1 MRDYIEA
8 LLAGLEEE
16 EPSEEVAELE
26 TGPAVIRL
34 EEREWEQPGSG
45 GSSTSGRA
53 EDAAKAAAPPAGA
66 DAPAETAGGR
76 DRAEVEEG
84 SGAEALLPGL
94 TDTAA
99 AVRRA
104 AGREDG
110 PPPAGVREAAE
121 RAGAVGGLL
130 RRLEASGGETLAPAV
145 SSDGGDSSAGGGKL
159 SGAAWLAEQV
169 GRSLRPAVEQTGRSS
184 GSVTVIRPA
193 ERGGGTVEAEGLD
206 RMFRRDAR
214 RYDGGFQLL

>member
-16 EPSEEVAELE
+16 EPSEETAELDIS
-26 TGPAVIRL
+26 PAVVRL
-34 EEREWEQPGSG
+34 EKREEW
-45 GSSTSGRA
+45 TA
-53 EDAAKAAAPPAGA
+53 EDGGEPLPAAPGMERALPSAAGA

-76 DRAEVEEG
+76 DRAEMEEG

-99 AVRRA
+99 AARRA

-121 RAGAVGGLL
+121 HAGAAGGLL
-130 RRLEASGGETLAPAV
+130 RRLETGGGAAAPALPG
-145 SSDGGDSSAGGGKL
+145 DGGDSPAGGGRP

>member
-16 EPSEEVAELE
+16 EASEEAAELDIS
-26 TGPAVIRL
+26 PAVVRL
-34 EEREWEQPGSG
+34 EKREEW
-45 GSSTSGRA
+45 TA
-53 EDAAKAAAPPAGA
+53 EDGGEPLPAAPGMESALPSAAGV
-66 DAPAETAGGR
+66 DAPAETAGRGA
-76 DRAEVEEG
+76 RAEVEEG

-99 AVRRA
+99 AARRA

-121 RAGAVGGLL
+121 HAGAV
-130 RRLEASGGETLAPAV
+130 APALPG
-145 SSDGGDSSAGGGKL
+145 DGGDSSAGGGKL

-169 GRSLRPAVEQTGRSS
+169 GRSLRPAVEQAGRS
-184 GSVTVIRPA
+184 GGGVTVIRPA

>member
-16 EPSEEVAELE
+16 EPSEETAELDIS
-26 TGPAVIRL
+26 PAVVRL
-34 EEREWEQPGSG
+34 EKREEW
-45 GSSTSGRA
+45 TA
-53 EDAAKAAAPPAGA
+53 EDGGEPLPAALGMESASPSVAGA
-66 DAPAETAGGR
+66 DAPAVAAGRGAR
-76 DRAEVEEG
+76 TEMEEG

-99 AVRRA
+99 AARRA
-104 AGREDG
+104 ARREDG

-121 RAGAVGGLL
+121 HAGAVGGLL
-130 RRLEASGGETLAPAV
+130 RRLETDGGAAAPALPG
-145 SSDGGDSSAGGGKL
+145 DGGDSPAGGGRP

-169 GRSLRPAVEQTGRSS
+169 GRSLRPAVEQAGRS
-184 GSVTVIRPA
+184 GGGVTVLRPV

>member
-16 EPSEEVAELE
+16 EPSEETAELE

-130 RRLEASGGETLAPAV
+130 RRLETSGGAAAPALLG
-145 SSDGGDSSAGGGKL
+145 DGGDSPAGGGRP

-169 GRSLRPAVEQTGRSS
+169 GRSLRPAVEQTGRSG

>member
-8 LLAGLEEE
+8 LLVGLEEE
-16 EPSEEVAELE
+16 EASEEAAELDIS
-26 TGPAVIRL
+26 PAVVRL
-34 EEREWEQPGSG
+34 EKREEW
-45 GSSTSGRA
+45 TA
-53 EDAAKAAAPPAGA
+53 EDGGEPLPAAPGMESALPSAAGV
-66 DAPAETAGGR
+66 DAPAETAGRGA
-76 DRAEVEEG
+76 RAEVEEG

-99 AVRRA
+99 AARRA

-110 PPPAGVREAAE
+110 PPPAGVREAVE
-121 RAGAVGGLL
+121 HAGA
-130 RRLEASGGETLAPAV
+130 AAPALPG
-145 SSDGGDSSAGGGKL
+145 DGGDSSAGGGKL

-169 GRSLRPAVEQTGRSS
+169 GRSLRPAVEQAGRS
-184 GSVTVIRPA
+184 GGGVTVIRPA

>member
-16 EPSEEVAELE
+16 EPSEEAAELDIS
-26 TGPAVIRL
+26 PAVVRL
-34 EEREWEQPGSG
+34 EKREEW
-45 GSSTSGRA
+45 TA
-53 EDAAKAAAPPAGA
+53 EDGGEPLPAAPGMESASPSAAGA
-66 DAPAETAGGR
+66 DATAETAGRR
-76 DRAEVEEG
+76 DRAEMEEG

-99 AVRRA
+99 AARRA

-121 RAGAVGGLL
+121 HAGAAGGLL
-130 RRLEASGGETLAPAV
+130 RRLETGGGAAAPALPG
-145 SSDGGDSSAGGGKL
+145 DGGDSPAGGGRP

-169 GRSLRPAVEQTGRSS
+169 GRSLRPAVEQAGRSG

>member
-8 LLAGLEEE
+8 LLAGLDEEE
-16 EPSEEVAELE
+16 ASEEAAELDIS
-26 TGPAVIRL
+26 PAVVRL
-34 EEREWEQPGSG
+34 EKREEW
-45 GSSTSGRA
+45 TA
-53 EDAAKAAAPPAGA
+53 EDGGEPLPAAPGMESASPSAAGA
-66 DAPAETAGGR
+66 DAPAETAGRR
-76 DRAEVEEG
+76 DRAEMEEG

-94 TDTAA
+94 TDTETV
-99 AVRRA
+99 VRRA

-121 RAGAVGGLL
+121 HAGAAGGLL
-130 RRLEASGGETLAPAV
+130 RRLETGGGAAAPALPG
-145 SSDGGDSSAGGGKL
+145 DGGDGRAGGGRS

-169 GRSLRPAVEQTGRSS
+169 GRSLRPAVEQAGRS
-184 GSVTVIRPA
+184 GGGVTVIRPA

>member
-16 EPSEEVAELE
+16 EPSEEAAELDIS
-26 TGPAVIRL
+26 PAVVRL
-34 EEREWEQPGSG
+34 EKREEW
-45 GSSTSGRA
+45 TA
-53 EDAAKAAAPPAGA
+53 EDGGEPLPAAPGMESALPSAAGV
-66 DAPAETAGGR
+66 DAPAETAGRGA
-76 DRAEVEEG
+76 RAEVEEG

-99 AVRRA
+99 AARRA

-110 PPPAGVREAAE
+110 PPPAGVREAVE
-121 RAGAVGGLL
+121 HAGA
-130 RRLEASGGETLAPAV
+130 AAPALPG
-145 SSDGGDSSAGGGKL
+145 DGGDSSAGGGKL

-169 GRSLRPAVEQTGRSS
+169 GRSLRPAVEQAGRS
-184 GSVTVIRPA
+184 GGGVTVIRPA
-193 ERGGGTVEAEGLD
+193 ERGGETVEAEGLD

>member
-16 EPSEEVAELE
+16 EPSEEAAELDIS
-26 TGPAVIRL
+26 PAVVRL
-34 EEREWEQPGSG
+34 EKREEW
-45 GSSTSGRA
+45 TA
-53 EDAAKAAAPPAGA
+53 EDGGEPLPAAPGMERALPSAAGV
-66 DAPAETAGGR
+66 DAPAETAGRGA
-76 DRAEVEEG
+76 RAEVEEG

-99 AVRRA
+99 AARRA
-104 AGREDG
+104 AGREAG
-110 PPPAGVREAAE
+110 PPPAGVREAVE
-121 RAGAVGGLL
+121 HAGA
-130 RRLEASGGETLAPAV
+130 AAPALPG
-145 SSDGGDSSAGGGKL
+145 DGGDSSAGGGKL

-169 GRSLRPAVEQTGRSS
+169 GRSLRPAVEQAGRS
-184 GSVTVIRPA
+184 GGGVTVIRPA

>member
-16 EPSEEVAELE
+16 EASEEAAELDIS
-26 TGPAVIRL
+26 PAVVRL
-34 EEREWEQPGSG
+34 EKREEW
-45 GSSTSGRA
+45 TA
-53 EDAAKAAAPPAGA
+53 EDGGEPLPAAPGMESASPSAAGA
-66 DAPAETAGGR
+66 DAPAETAGRR
-76 DRAEVEEG
+76 DRAEMEEG

-121 RAGAVGGLL
+121 HAGAAGGLL
-130 RRLEASGGETLAPAV
+130 RRLETSGGAAAPALPG
-145 SSDGGDSSAGGGKL
+145 DGGDSPAGGGRP

-169 GRSLRPAVEQTGRSS
+169 GRSLRPAVEQTGRSG

>member
-16 EPSEEVAELE
+16 EPSEETAELDIN
-26 TGPAVIRL
+26 PAVVRL
-34 EEREWEQPGSG
+34 EKREEW
-45 GSSTSGRA
+45 TA
-53 EDAAKAAAPPAGA
+53 EDGGEPLPAAPGMESALPSAAGA
-66 DAPAETAGGR
+66 DAPAETAGRR
-76 DRAEVEEG
+76 DRAEMEEG

-94 TDTAA
+94 TDTETV
-99 AVRRA
+99 VRRA

-121 RAGAVGGLL
+121 HAGAAGGLL
-130 RRLEASGGETLAPAV
+130 RRLETSGGAAAPALPG
-145 SSDGGDSSAGGGKL
+145 DGGDSPAGGGRP

-169 GRSLRPAVEQTGRSS
+169 GRSLRPAVEQTGRSG

>member
-16 EPSEEVAELE
+16 EPSEETAELDIS
-26 TGPAVIRL
+26 PAVVRL
-34 EEREWEQPGSG
+34 EKREEW
-45 GSSTSGRA
+45 TA
-53 EDAAKAAAPPAGA
+53 EDGGEPLPAAPGMESASPSAAGA
-66 DAPAETAGGR
+66 DAPAETAGRGA
-76 DRAEVEEG
+76 RAEMEEG

-99 AVRRA
+99 AARRA

-121 RAGAVGGLL
+121 HAGAAGGLL
-130 RRLEASGGETLAPAV
+130 RRLETGGGAAAPALPG
-145 SSDGGDSSAGGGKL
+145 DGGDSPAGGGRP

-169 GRSLRPAVEQTGRSS
+169 GRSLRPAVEQTGRSG

>member
-16 EPSEEVAELE
+16 EPSEETAELDIS
-26 TGPAVIRL
+26 PAVVRL
-34 EEREWEQPGSG
+34 EKREEW
-45 GSSTSGRA
+45 TA
-53 EDAAKAAAPPAGA
+53 EDGGEPLPAAPGMESALPSAAGA
-66 DAPAETAGGR
+66 DAPAETAGRR
-76 DRAEVEEG
+76 DRAEMEEG

-94 TDTAA
+94 TDTETV
-99 AVRRA
+99 VRRA

-130 RRLEASGGETLAPAV
+130 RRLETSGGAAAPALPG
-145 SSDGGDSSAGGGKL
+145 DGGDSPAGGGRP

-169 GRSLRPAVEQTGRSS
+169 GRSLRPAVEQAGRSG

>member
-16 EPSEEVAELE
+16 EASEEAAELDIS
-26 TGPAVIRL
+26 PAVVRL
-34 EEREWEQPGSG
+34 EKREEW
-45 GSSTSGRA
+45 TA
-53 EDAAKAAAPPAGA
+53 EDGGEPLPAAPGMESALPSAAGV
-66 DAPAETAGGR
+66 DAPAETAGRGA
-76 DRAEVEEG
+76 RAEVEEG

-99 AVRRA
+99 AARRA

-110 PPPAGVREAAE
+110 PPPAGVREAVE
-121 RAGAVGGLL
+121 HAGA
-130 RRLEASGGETLAPAV
+130 AAPALPG
-145 SSDGGDSSAGGGKL
+145 DGGDSSAGGGKL

-169 GRSLRPAVEQTGRSS
+169 GRSLRPAVEQAGRS
-184 GSVTVIRPA
+184 GGGVTVIRPA

>member
-16 EPSEEVAELE
+16 EPSEEAAELDIS
-26 TGPAVIRL
+26 PAVVRL
-34 EEREWEQPGSG
+34 EKREEW
-45 GSSTSGRA
+45 TA
-53 EDAAKAAAPPAGA
+53 EDGGEPLPAAPGMESASPSAAGA
-66 DAPAETAGGR
+66 DAPAETAGRGA
-76 DRAEVEEG
+76 RAEMEEG
-84 SGAEALLPGL
+84 SGAETLLPGL

-121 RAGAVGGLL
+121 HAGAAGGLL
-130 RRLEASGGETLAPAV
+130 RRLETSGGAAAPALPG
-145 SSDGGDSSAGGGKL
+145 DGGDSPAGGGRP

-169 GRSLRPAVEQTGRSS
+169 GRSLLPAVEQAGRS
-184 GSVTVIRPA
+184 GGGVTVIRPA

>member
-16 EPSEEVAELE
+16 EPSEEAAELDIS
-26 TGPAVIRL
+26 PAVVRL
-34 EEREWEQPGSG
+34 EKREEW
-45 GSSTSGRA
+45 TA
-53 EDAAKAAAPPAGA
+53 EDGGEPLPAAPGMESALPSAAGV
-66 DAPAETAGGR
+66 DAPAETAGRGA
-76 DRAEVEEG
+76 RAEVEEG

-99 AVRRA
+99 AARRA

-110 PPPAGVREAAE
+110 PPPAGVREAVE
-121 RAGAVGGLL
+121 HAGA
-130 RRLEASGGETLAPAV
+130 AAPALPG
-145 SSDGGDSSAGGGKL
+145 DGGDSSAGGGKL
-159 SGAAWLAEQV
+159 SSAAWLAEQV
-169 GRSLRPAVEQTGRSS
+169 GRSLRPAVEQAGRS
-184 GSVTVIRPA
+184 GGGVTVIRPA

>member
-16 EPSEEVAELE
+16 EPSEETAELDIS
-26 TGPAVIRL
+26 PAVVRL
-34 EEREWEQPGSG
+34 EKREEW
-45 GSSTSGRA
+45 TA
-53 EDAAKAAAPPAGA
+53 EDGGEPLPAAPGMESASPSAAGA
-66 DAPAETAGGR
+66 DAPAETAGRGA
-76 DRAEVEEG
+76 RAEMEGG

-110 PPPAGVREAAE
+110 PPPAGVREAVE
-121 RAGAVGGLL
+121 HAGA
-130 RRLEASGGETLAPAV
+130 AAPALPG
-145 SSDGGDSSAGGGKL
+145 DGGDSSAGGGKL

-169 GRSLRPAVEQTGRSS
+169 GRSLRPAVEQTGRSG

>member
-16 EPSEEVAELE
+16 EPSEETAELDIS
-26 TGPAVIRL
+26 PAVVRL
-34 EEREWEQPGSG
+34 EKREEW
-45 GSSTSGRA
+45 TA
-53 EDAAKAAAPPAGA
+53 EDGGEPLPAAPGMESASPSAAGA
-66 DAPAETAGGR
+66 DAPAETAGRGA
-76 DRAEVEEG
+76 RAEMEEASGVEV
-84 SGAEALLPGL
+84 LLPGL

-99 AVRRA
+99 AARRA

-121 RAGAVGGLL
+121 HAGAVGGLL
-130 RRLEASGGETLAPAV
+130 RRLETSGGAAAPALPG
-145 SSDGGDSSAGGGKL
+145 DGGDGRAGGGRS
-159 SGAAWLAEQV
+159 SGAVWLAEQV
-169 GRSLRPAVEQTGRSS
+169 RRSLLPAVEQAGRS
-184 GSVTVIRPA
+184 GGGVTVLRPA

>member
-1 MRDYIEA
+1 M
-8 LLAGLEEE
+8 
-16 EPSEEVAELE
+16 V
-26 TGPAVIRL
+26 RL
-34 EEREWEQPGSG
+34 EKREEW
-45 GSSTSGRA
+45 TA
-53 EDAAKAAAPPAGA
+53 EDGGEPLPAAPGMESALPSAAGV
-66 DAPAETAGGR
+66 DAPAETAGRGA
-76 DRAEVEEG
+76 RAEVEEG

-99 AVRRA
+99 AARRA

-110 PPPAGVREAAE
+110 PPPAGVREAVE
-121 RAGAVGGLL
+121 HAGA
-130 RRLEASGGETLAPAV
+130 AAPALPG
-145 SSDGGDSSAGGGKL
+145 DGGDSSAGGGKL

-169 GRSLRPAVEQTGRSS
+169 GRSLRPAVEQAGRS
-184 GSVTVIRPA
+184 GGGVTVIRPA

>member
-16 EPSEEVAELE
+16 EPSEETAELDIS
-26 TGPAVIRL
+26 PAVVRL
-34 EEREWEQPGSG
+34 EKREEW
-45 GSSTSGRA
+45 TA
-53 EDAAKAAAPPAGA
+53 EDGGEPLPAAPGMESALPSAAGA
-66 DAPAETAGGR
+66 DAPAVAAGRGA
-76 DRAEVEEG
+76 RAEMEEG

-121 RAGAVGGLL
+121 HAGAVGGLL
-130 RRLEASGGETLAPAV
+130 RRLETSGGAAAPALPG
-145 SSDGGDSSAGGGKL
+145 DGGDSPAGGGRP

-169 GRSLRPAVEQTGRSS
+169 GRSLRPAVEQAGRSG

>member
-16 EPSEEVAELE
+16 EPSEEAAELDIS
-26 TGPAVIRL
+26 PAVVRL
-34 EEREWEQPGSG
+34 EKREEW
-45 GSSTSGRA
+45 TA
-53 EDAAKAAAPPAGA
+53 EDGGEPLPAAPGMESASPSPAGA
-66 DAPAETAGGR
+66 DAPAETAGRGA
-76 DRAEVEEG
+76 RAEG

-99 AVRRA
+99 AARRA

-121 RAGAVGGLL
+121 HAGAVGGLL
-130 RRLEASGGETLAPAV
+130 RRLEASGGETLAQAV

-169 GRSLRPAVEQTGRSS
+169 GRSLLPAVEQAGRS
-184 GSVTVIRPA
+184 GGGVTVLRPV

>member
-16 EPSEEVAELE
+16 EPSEEAAELDIS
-26 TGPAVIRL
+26 PAVVRL
-34 EEREWEQPGSG
+34 EKREEW
-45 GSSTSGRA
+45 TA
-53 EDAAKAAAPPAGA
+53 EDGGEPLPAAPGMESASPSAAGA
-66 DAPAETAGGR
+66 DAPAETAGRR
-76 DRAEVEEG
+76 DRAEMEEG

-99 AVRRA
+99 AARRA

-110 PPPAGVREAAE
+110 PPPAGVREAVE
-121 RAGAVGGLL
+121 HAGA
-130 RRLEASGGETLAPAV
+130 AAPALPG
-145 SSDGGDSSAGGGKL
+145 DGGDSSAGGGKL

-169 GRSLRPAVEQTGRSS
+169 GRSLRPAVEQAGRS
-184 GSVTVIRPA
+184 GGGVTVIRPA

>member
-16 EPSEEVAELE
+16 EPSEETAELDIS
-26 TGPAVIRL
+26 PAVVRL
-34 EEREWEQPGSG
+34 EKREEW
-45 GSSTSGRA
+45 TA
-53 EDAAKAAAPPAGA
+53 EDGGEPLPAAPGMESASPSAAGA
-66 DAPAETAGGR
+66 DAPAETAGRR
-76 DRAEVEEG
+76 DRAEMEEG

-99 AVRRA
+99 AARRA
-104 AGREDG
+104 ARREDG

-121 RAGAVGGLL
+121 HAGAAGGLL
-130 RRLEASGGETLAPAV
+130 RRLETGGGAAAPALPG
-145 SSDGGDSSAGGGKL
+145 DGGDGRAGGGRP

-169 GRSLRPAVEQTGRSS
+169 GRSLRPAVEQAGRS
-184 GSVTVIRPA
+184 GGGVTVIRPA

>member
-16 EPSEEVAELE
+16 EPSEETAELDIS
-26 TGPAVIRL
+26 PAVVRL
-34 EEREWEQPGSG
+34 EKREEW
-45 GSSTSGRA
+45 TA
-53 EDAAKAAAPPAGA
+53 EDGGEPLPAAPGMESASPSAAGA
-66 DAPAETAGGR
+66 DAPAETAGRGA
-76 DRAEVEEG
+76 RAEMEEG
-84 SGAEALLPGL
+84 SGAETLLPGL

-121 RAGAVGGLL
+121 RAGAAGGLL
-130 RRLEASGGETLAPAV
+130 RRLETSGGAAAPALPG
-145 SSDGGDSSAGGGKL
+145 DGGDSPAGGGRP

-169 GRSLRPAVEQTGRSS
+169 GRSLRPAVEQAGRSG

>member
-16 EPSEEVAELE
+16 EPPEETAELDIS
-26 TGPAVIRL
+26 PAVVRL
-34 EEREWEQPGSG
+34 EKREEW
-45 GSSTSGRA
+45 TA
-53 EDAAKAAAPPAGA
+53 EDGGEPLPAAPGMESALPSAAGA
-66 DAPAETAGGR
+66 DAPAETAGRGAR
-76 DRAEVEEG
+76 VEMEEG
-84 SGAEALLPGL
+84 SGAETLLPGL

-104 AGREDG
+104 AWREDG

-121 RAGAVGGLL
+121 HAGAAGGLL
-130 RRLEASGGETLAPAV
+130 RRLETSGGAAAPALPG
-145 SSDGGDSSAGGGKL
+145 DGGDSPAGGGRP

-169 GRSLRPAVEQTGRSS
+169 GRSLRPAVEQTGRS
-184 GSVTVIRPA
+184 GGGVTVIRPA

>member
-16 EPSEEVAELE
+16 EPSEETAELDIS
-26 TGPAVIRL
+26 PAVVRL
-34 EEREWEQPGSG
+34 EKREEW
-45 GSSTSGRA
+45 TA
-53 EDAAKAAAPPAGA
+53 EDGGEPLPAAPGMESASPSAAGA
-66 DAPAETAGGR
+66 DAPAETAGRGA
-76 DRAEVEEG
+76 RAEMEEG

-121 RAGAVGGLL
+121 HAGAVGGLL
-130 RRLEASGGETLAPAV
+130 RRLETSGGAAAPALPG
-145 SSDGGDSSAGGGKL
+145 DGGDSPAGGGRP

>member
-16 EPSEEVAELE
+16 EPSEETAELDIS
-26 TGPAVIRL
+26 PAVVRL
-34 EEREWEQPGSG
+34 EKREEW
-45 GSSTSGRA
+45 TA
-53 EDAAKAAAPPAGA
+53 EDGGEPLPAAPGMESASPSAAGA
-66 DAPAETAGGR
+66 DAPAETAGRR
-76 DRAEVEEG
+76 DRAEMEEG
-84 SGAEALLPGL
+84 SGAETLLPGL

-121 RAGAVGGLL
+121 HAGAVGGLL
-130 RRLEASGGETLAPAV
+130 RRLETDGGAAAPALPG
-145 SSDGGDSSAGGGKL
+145 DGGDSPAGGGRP

-169 GRSLRPAVEQTGRSS
+169 GRSLRPAVEQAGRSG

>member
-16 EPSEEVAELE
+16 EPSEEAAELDIS
-26 TGPAVIRL
+26 PAVVRL
-34 EEREWEQPGSG
+34 EKREEW
-45 GSSTSGRA
+45 TA
-53 EDAAKAAAPPAGA
+53 EDGGEPLPAAPGMESALPSAAGA
-66 DAPAETAGGR
+66 DAPAVAAGRGA
-76 DRAEVEEG
+76 RAEMEEG

-99 AVRRA
+99 AARRA

-121 RAGAVGGLL
+121 HAGAAGGLL
-130 RRLEASGGETLAPAV
+130 RRLETGGGAAAPALPG
-145 SSDGGDSSAGGGKL
+145 DGGDSPAGGGRP

>member
-16 EPSEEVAELE
+16 EPSEEAAELDIS
-26 TGPAVIRL
+26 PAVVRL
-34 EEREWEQPGSG
+34 EKREEW
-45 GSSTSGRA
+45 TA
-53 EDAAKAAAPPAGA
+53 EDGGEPLPAAPGMESALPSAAGV
-66 DAPAETAGGR
+66 DAPAETAGRGA
-76 DRAEVEEG
+76 RAEVEEG

-99 AVRRA
+99 AARRA
-104 AGREDG
+104 AGRADG
-110 PPPAGVREAAE
+110 PPPAGGGEAVE
-121 RAGAVGGLL
+121 HAGA
-130 RRLEASGGETLAPAV
+130 AAPALPG
-145 SSDGGDSSAGGGKL
+145 DGGDSSAGGGKL

-169 GRSLRPAVEQTGRSS
+169 GRSLRPAVEQAGRS
-184 GSVTVIRPA
+184 GGGVTVIRPA
-193 ERGGGTVEAEGLD
+193 ERGGETVEAEGLD

>member
-8 LLAGLEEE
+8 LLVGLEEE
-16 EPSEEVAELE
+16 EPSEEAAELDIS
-26 TGPAVIRL
+26 PAVVRL
-34 EEREWEQPGSG
+34 EKREEW
-45 GSSTSGRA
+45 TA
-53 EDAAKAAAPPAGA
+53 EDGGEPLPAAPGMESALPSAAGA
-66 DAPAETAGGR
+66 DAPAETAGRR
-76 DRAEVEEG
+76 DRAEMEEG

-94 TDTAA
+94 TDTETV
-99 AVRRA
+99 VRRA

-121 RAGAVGGLL
+121 HAGAAGGLL
-130 RRLEASGGETLAPAV
+130 RRLETGGGAAAPALPG
-145 SSDGGDSSAGGGKL
+145 DGGDSSAGGGKL

-169 GRSLRPAVEQTGRSS
+169 GRSLRPAVEQAGRS
-184 GSVTVIRPA
+184 GGGVTVIRPA

>member
-16 EPSEEVAELE
+16 EPSEETAELDIS
-26 TGPAVIRL
+26 PAVVRL
-34 EEREWEQPGSG
+34 EKREEW
-45 GSSTSGRA
+45 TA
-53 EDAAKAAAPPAGA
+53 EDGGEPLPAAPGMESALPSAAGV
-66 DAPAETAGGR
+66 DAPAETAGRGA
-76 DRAEVEEG
+76 RAEVEEG

-94 TDTAA
+94 TDTETV
-99 AVRRA
+99 VRRA

-121 RAGAVGGLL
+121 HAGAAGGLL
-130 RRLEASGGETLAPAV
+130 RRLETGGGAAAPALPG
-145 SSDGGDSSAGGGKL
+145 DGGDSPAGGGRP

>member
-16 EPSEEVAELE
+16 EPSEETAELE

-34 EEREWEQPGSG
+34 EERGWEPPGSG
-45 GSSTSGRA
+45 GPSASGRA
-53 EDAAKAAAPPAGA
+53 GEKESAAAPPAGT
-66 DAPAETAGGR
+66 DAPAEETGR
-76 DRAEVEEG
+76 GARAEMEEASGVEV
-84 SGAEALLPGL
+84 LLPGL

-99 AVRRA
+99 AARRA

-121 RAGAVGGLL
+121 HAGAVGGLL
-130 RRLEASGGETLAPAV
+130 RRLETSGGAAAPALLG
-145 SSDGGDSSAGGGKL
+145 DGGDSPAGGGRP

-169 GRSLRPAVEQTGRSS
+169 GWSLRPAVEQTGRSS

>member
-16 EPSEEVAELE
+16 EPSEETAELDIS
-26 TGPAVIRL
+26 PAVVRL
-34 EEREWEQPGSG
+34 EKREEW
-45 GSSTSGRA
+45 TA
-53 EDAAKAAAPPAGA
+53 EDGGEPLPAAPGMERALPSAAGA

-76 DRAEVEEG
+76 DRAEMEEG

-99 AVRRA
+99 AARRA

-121 RAGAVGGLL
+121 HAGAVGGLL
-130 RRLEASGGETLAPAV
+130 RRLETSGGAAAPALPG
-145 SSDGGDSSAGGGKL
+145 DGGDGRAGGGRP

-169 GRSLRPAVEQTGRSS
+169 GRSLLPAVEQAGRS
-184 GSVTVIRPA
+184 GGGVTVIRPA

>member
-16 EPSEEVAELE
+16 EASEEAAELDIS
-26 TGPAVIRL
+26 PAVVRL
-34 EEREWEQPGSG
+34 EKREEW
-45 GSSTSGRA
+45 TA
-53 EDAAKAAAPPAGA
+53 EDGGEPLPAAPGMESASPSAAGA
-66 DAPAETAGGR
+66 DAPAETAGRR
-76 DRAEVEEG
+76 DRAEMEEG

-99 AVRRA
+99 AARRA

-121 RAGAVGGLL
+121 HAGAVGGLL
-130 RRLEASGGETLAPAV
+130 RRLETSGGAAAPALPG
-145 SSDGGDSSAGGGKL
+145 DGGDSSAGGGKL

-169 GRSLRPAVEQTGRSS
+169 GRSLLPAVEQAGRS
-184 GSVTVIRPA
+184 GGGVTVLRPV

>member
-1 MRDYIEA
+1 MK
-8 LLAGLEEE
+8 
-16 EPSEEVAELE
+16 SSV
-26 TGPAVIRL
+26 RL
-34 EEREWEQPGSG
+34 S
-45 GSSTSGRA
+45 
-53 EDAAKAAAPPAGA
+53 
-66 DAPAETAGGR
+66 
-76 DRAEVEEG
+76 
-84 SGAEALLPGL
+84 
-94 TDTAA
+94 TDTETV
-99 AVRRA
+99 VRRA

-121 RAGAVGGLL
+121 HAGAVGGLL
-130 RRLEASGGETLAPAV
+130 RRLETGGGAAAPALPG
-145 SSDGGDSSAGGGKL
+145 DGGDSPAGGGRP

-169 GRSLRPAVEQTGRSS
+169 GRSLRPAVEQAGRSG

>member
-16 EPSEEVAELE
+16 EPSEEAAELDIS
-26 TGPAVIRL
+26 PAVVRL
-34 EEREWEQPGSG
+34 EKREEW
-45 GSSTSGRA
+45 TA
-53 EDAAKAAAPPAGA
+53 EDGGEPLPAAPGMESALPSAAGV
-66 DAPAETAGGR
+66 DAPAETAGRGA
-76 DRAEVEEG
+76 RAEMEEG
-84 SGAEALLPGL
+84 SGAETLLPGL

-99 AVRRA
+99 AARRA

-110 PPPAGVREAAE
+110 PPPAGVREAVE
-121 RAGAVGGLL
+121 HAGA
-130 RRLEASGGETLAPAV
+130 AAPALPG
-145 SSDGGDSSAGGGKL
+145 DGGDSSAGGGKL

-169 GRSLRPAVEQTGRSS
+169 GRSLRPAVEQAGRS
-184 GSVTVIRPA
+184 GGGVTVIRPA

>member
-16 EPSEEVAELE
+16 EPSEETAELDIS
-26 TGPAVIRL
+26 PAVVRL
-34 EEREWEQPGSG
+34 EKREEW
-45 GSSTSGRA
+45 TA
-53 EDAAKAAAPPAGA
+53 EDGGEPLPAAPGMESASPSAAGA
-66 DAPAETAGGR
+66 DAPAETAGRGA
-76 DRAEVEEG
+76 RAEMEEG
-84 SGAEALLPGL
+84 SGAETLLPGL

-130 RRLEASGGETLAPAV
+130 RRLETSGGAAAPALPG
-145 SSDGGDSSAGGGKL
+145 DGGDSPAGGGRP

-169 GRSLRPAVEQTGRSS
+169 GRSLRPAVEQAGRSG

>member
-16 EPSEEVAELE
+16 EASEEAAELDIS
-26 TGPAVIRL
+26 PAVVRL
-34 EEREWEQPGSG
+34 EKREEW
-45 GSSTSGRA
+45 TA
-53 EDAAKAAAPPAGA
+53 EDGGEPLPAAPGMESASPSAAGA
-66 DAPAETAGGR
+66 DAPAETAGRGA
-76 DRAEVEEG
+76 RAEMEGG

-104 AGREDG
+104 ARREDG

-121 RAGAVGGLL
+121 HAGAAGGLL
-130 RRLEASGGETLAPAV
+130 RRLETGGGAAAPALPG
-145 SSDGGDSSAGGGKL
+145 DGGDSPAGGGRP

-169 GRSLRPAVEQTGRSS
+169 GRSLLPAVEQAGRS
-184 GSVTVIRPA
+184 GGGVTVLRPV

>member
-16 EPSEEVAELE
+16 EPSEETAELDIS
-26 TGPAVIRL
+26 PAVVRL
-34 EEREWEQPGSG
+34 EKREEW
-45 GSSTSGRA
+45 TA
-53 EDAAKAAAPPAGA
+53 EDGGEPLPAAPGMESASPSAAGA
-66 DAPAETAGGR
+66 DAPAETAGRGA
-76 DRAEVEEG
+76 RAEMEGG

-94 TDTAA
+94 TATAA
-99 AVRRA
+99 AARRA

-121 RAGAVGGLL
+121 QAGAVGGHL
-130 RRLEASGGETLAPAV
+130 RRMERGCGGAAPALPGG
-145 SSDGGDSSAGGGKL
+145 GGDGRAGGGRS
-159 SGAAWLAEQV
+159 SGAVWLAEQV
-169 GRSLRPAVEQTGRSS
+169 RRSLLPAVEQAGRS
-184 GSVTVIRPA
+184 GGGVTVIRPA